1 MAGQK
6 PTDAELSIL
15 QILWDRGPSTVR
27 EVFDALPDND
37 SGYTTVLKTMQ
48 IMTEKSLVT
57 RDESNRS
64 HIYKAKR
71 KAEQTQR
78 SLVKDLAARAFGGA
92 TNKLVMQALKAK
104 KVSATELAEIRERL
118 DELEK
123 S

>member
-6 PTDAELSIL
+6 PTDAELRIL

-104 KVSATELAEIRERL
+104 KVSATELAEIRELL